1 MNCNEFKEKVA
12 DLFDTTVDMQIYAEC
27 HKHMDECA
35 ECKAYYEE
43 LAETFK
49 DLQPQ
54 EVSTKQHKTVNRH
67 LVWRSIAAVA
77 IFLFGVFLGWNNF
90 FTTPAVADDTRVIY
104 LEQGIRS
111 VQNVG
116 SFKMSVFARTLP
128 NENFAYFD
136 PKADFV
142 KIDIGLMRQND
153 SVFYRVEKQGGRTI
167 VCDGTSQYMWIPGV
181 LYTKGSRSVNFLE
194 NFVNLLSP
202 ERLLSMQVSA
212 IDFSEKNEVTRTE
225 TDTTIIVTFKGTEK
239 NSDLQQL
246 LETGKMGNCEVE
258 VENVFSNNDGLLRFV
273 KLWLVENGKK
283 TLLLHIDNIQYNVM
297 MNRASLTQIP
307 DCQWDDFE
315 QTAEISKIRLRQLQN
330 ETAAQAAQRIIQSII
345 GGNTSNASEA
355 LVYYENCL
363 SLLTEQMKGCRATN
377 FKERKDNSYAGIYVF
392 YTLTYPDGKSKKR
405 HIAVRNDNKNK
416 IWIAD
421 GGL

>member
-1 MNCNEFKEKVA
+1 M
-12 DLFDTTVDMQIYAEC
+12 
-27 HKHMDECA
+27 
-35 ECKAYYEE
+35 
-43 LAETFK
+43 
-49 DLQPQ
+49 
-54 EVSTKQHKTVNRH
+54 
-67 LVWRSIAAVA
+67 
-77 IFLFGVFLGWNNF
+77 
-90 FTTPAVADDTRVIY
+90 ADDTRVIY

-167 VCDGTSQYMWIPGV
+167 VCDGTSQYMWIPGAS
-181 LYTKGSRSVNFLE
+181 YTKGSRSVNFLE

-345 GGNTSNASEA
+345 SDNTSNASEA